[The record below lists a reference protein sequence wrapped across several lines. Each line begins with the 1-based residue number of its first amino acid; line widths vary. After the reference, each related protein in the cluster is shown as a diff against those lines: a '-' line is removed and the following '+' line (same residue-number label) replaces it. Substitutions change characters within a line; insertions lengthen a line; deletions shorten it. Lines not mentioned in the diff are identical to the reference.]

1 MKVHVLRSARKQEP
15 SFCGIH
21 FVLKITV
28 YALCSVIIDTM
39 FILSRLQNK
48 VNRVLCVAFVGIL
61 ALVLGWFCLIASN
74 TTQHSVQMQDM
85 SASCANCHLDGQ
97 TSVAPKIDEEK
108 DDIEPTPPPFWVRP
122 IVPLAFLYNL
132 IPITFL
138 GYLILRHKI
147 HLTTQMRF

>member
-1 MKVHVLRSARKQEP
+1 MLFRENKSLFLRHYPMLKVKRYHS
-15 SFCGIH
+15 SSGIINIMSI
-21 FVLKITV
+21 FG
-28 YALCSVIIDTM
+28 
-39 FILSRLQNK
+39 RLQNK
-48 VNRVLCVAFVGIL
+48 ANRAFRIVAVSLL
-61 ALVLGWFCLIASN
+61 ALVVGWFCLVASN
-74 TTQHSVQMQDM
+74 TNQHTNQMLDKTG
-85 SASCANCHLDGQ
+85 SCANCHLDGQ
-97 TSVAPKIDEEK
+97 TSVTLKIDEEK